1 MALAEDQ
8 MAGTMKIEF
17 AALAALPPQT
27 LIQPSPG
34 EAAGE
39 AGNARTLVIFM
50 GKDFSFTKFAL
61 IEMFIFI
68 GILVVGYYY
77 AWRKGAISCAT
88 GPPSSHQRPPEPG

>member
-1 MALAEDQ
+1 MT
-8 MAGTMKIEF
+8 GTMKIEF

-50 GKDFSFTKFAL
+50 GKDFTCGAATLRL
-61 IEMFIFI
+61 IGDKGETLI
-68 GILVVGYYY
+68 GGRRRQVQGEGFDR
-77 AWRKGAISCAT
+77 A
-88 GPPSSHQRPPEPG
+88 